1 MRSLA
6 KVLEPNSY
14 AVGSPFPF
22 LCSLTAASVEQ
33 LECRKRPWRAEGVG
47 SGLVATGVCTN
58 YTDTT
63 IVRLSLNDANK
74 FDYFCFQIL
83 PRPPVNAGI
92 GTFTLTPRVENT
104 PVERAF
110 STVRTRCYPFPPP
123 TSHPTRPQR
132 REFILR
138 LNRKLVSVWVCGV

>member
-1 MRSLA
+1 MRPLA

-33 LECRKRPWRAEGVG
+33 LECRKRQRRAEEGWG
-47 SGLVATGVCTN
+47 SGLAATGVCTN

-83 PRPPVNAGI
+83 PRP
-92 GTFTLTPRVENT
+92 R
-104 PVERAF
+104 
-110 STVRTRCYPFPPP
+110 
-123 TSHPTRPQR
+123 
-132 REFILR
+132 
-138 LNRKLVSVWVCGV
+138 